1 MLDILNRSCYKCH
14 ILIKLLYFL
23 RWLEKMDKQLNSPS
37 YRPLYDQIKV
47 LITQSLIAGEW
58 RPGEIIP
65 SEVELAARYKVSQGT
80 VRKAI
85 DSLATENILIRRQGK
100 GTFVATHEAEGMKLR
115 FLRLTAVNGQ
125 KELLNNEFISCE
137 KAKADAHIA
146 QVLDIKAGAATI
158 EVKRLLTFSG
168 RPLIYDHIIVP
179 AAPFKGLNSA
189 KVEESNGSMYSMYES
204 QFGVRMIRAEER
216 LKAVAASKE
225 VAKALGLKEGYP
237 LLSIER
243 VSFTYGDKPMEW
255 RLGLC
260 LTDDHHYMSELE

>member
-1 MLDILNRSCYKCH
+1 MERQY
-14 ILIKLLYFL
+14 
-23 RWLEKMDKQLNSPS
+23 NSPS

-47 LITQSLIAGEW
+47 LITQSLIGGEW
-58 RPGEIIP
+58 RPGDMIP
-65 SEVELAARYKVSQGT
+65 SEIDLAQRYKVSQGT

-100 GTFVATHEAEGMKLR
+100 GTFVATHKENDIKLR

-125 KELLNNEFISCE
+125 KELLQNNFLSCE
-137 KAKADAHIA
+137 KTKANNHIA
-146 QVLDIKAGAATI
+146 SVLDIKAGAATI

-168 RPLIYDHIIVP
+168 RPLIYDHIVVP

-204 QFGVRMIRAEER
+204 QFGVRMVRAEER
-216 LKAVAASKE
+216 LKAVGATGE
-225 VAKALGLKEGYP
+225 VAKNLGLSEGYP

>member
-1 MLDILNRSCYKCH
+1 
-14 ILIKLLYFL
+14 
-23 RWLEKMDKQLNSPS
+23 MDKQLSSPS

-47 LITQSLIAGEW
+47 LITQGLIGGEW
-58 RPGEIIP
+58 KPGDVIP

-85 DSLATENILIRRQGK
+85 DSLSAENILIRRQGK
-100 GTFVATHEAEGMKLR
+100 GTFVATHSEEVTKLR
-115 FLRLTAVNGQ
+115 FLRLTAIDGK
-125 KELLNNEFISCE
+125 KELLQNELISCV
-137 KAKADAHIA
+137 KSKADAYIA
-146 QVLDIKAGAATI
+146 KILEIKAGAATI

-168 RPLIYDHIIVP
+168 RPLIYDHLIVP
-179 AAPFKGLNSA
+179 AVPFKGLNSN
-189 KVEESNGSMYSMYES
+189 KVEECNGSMYSMYES

-216 LKAVAASKE
+216 LKAVAANQE